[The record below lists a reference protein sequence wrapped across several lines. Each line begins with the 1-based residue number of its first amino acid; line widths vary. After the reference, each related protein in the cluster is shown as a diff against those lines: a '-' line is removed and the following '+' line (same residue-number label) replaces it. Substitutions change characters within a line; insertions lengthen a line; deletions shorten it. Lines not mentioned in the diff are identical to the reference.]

1 MPPRNLVLQRAP
13 AKTLGMA
20 EDTVWRGSSSQ
31 WTNLGRYLLS
41 ILVAIGVVV
50 IFFVVNNAGSPDVR
64 RFSPFILILLV
75 APIFMAVTQYL
86 QTKSRVY
93 ELTNERLKTTEGI
106 FSKVTETLELY
117 RVKDIEMRQP
127 FLHRLVGV
135 ENIQLNTTDA
145 TTPIVV
151 VEAVPSGIGLAD
163 KVRNAVEAIRAQKRV
178 REIDIE

>member
-1 MPPRNLVLQRAP
+1 MLQP
-13 AKTLGMA
+13 GTAKTFGMA
-20 EDTVWRGSSSQ
+20 EETVWRGSSSQ
-31 WTNLGRYLLS
+31 WTNLGRYLLAA
-41 ILVAIGVVV
+41 LVALVLVV
-50 IFFVVNNAGSPDVR
+50 IFLVVAKAGSPDLR
-64 RFSPFILILLV
+64 RFSPFILLFLV
-75 APIFMAVTQYL
+75 APIFMALTRYL

-117 RVKDIEMRQP
+117 RVKDIETRQP

-135 ENIQLNTTDA
+135 ENIQLNTSDT

-163 KVRNAVEAIRAQKRV
+163 RVRNAVEAVRAQKRV